1 MPGRS
6 KKEAMRHNRIVLVS
20 VLSAFGFRP
29 RKPKQQQTTNKR
41 RRPKSRMKKPWMEME
56 VKMRDGKSRVHH
68 ASCGKMST
76 TSDDERE
83 GMREGTCEGRE
94 GSP

>member
-1 MPGRS
+1 
-6 KKEAMRHNRIVLVS
+6 
-20 VLSAFGFRP
+20 
-29 RKPKQQQTTNKR
+29 
-41 RRPKSRMKKPWMEME
+41 MKKPWMEME